1 MTLRRLTPIALA
13 VAVPASILAYG
24 AAASPGPAPAAAP
37 DRPTY
42 GSLSLSTH
50 TELAALGVVVAEQP
64 GRAKIEPGSISF
76 AEASDRARDQLGLA
90 SWVNAGR
97 AIEALITTRTYG
109 KQLAAPNEPS
119 RVEPALKAKPV
130 WLITFEKAPI
140 PVFGPLT
147 EKSRQDTV
155 AGEYV
160 AAMDLDTGR
169 FLYAVSYSSTAVDP
183 PR

>member
-1 MTLRRLTPIALA
+1 MTLRRLAPIALA

-24 AAASPGPAPAAAP
+24 AAASPGPAAAAP

-42 GSLSLSTH
+42 GSLSVSTH
-50 TELAALGVVVAEQP
+50 TQLATLGVVVAEQP
-64 GRAKIEPGSISF
+64 GRAKTEPGSISF
-76 AEASDRARDQLGLA
+76 EEASDRARDQLGLA
-90 SWVNAGR
+90 NWVNAGR

-119 RVEPALKAKPV
+119 RVEPALKGQPV
-130 WLITFEKAPI
+130 WLITFEDAPI

-147 EKSRQDTV
+147 TRSRQDTV

-160 AAMDLDTGR
+160 AAMDLETGK
-169 FLYAVSYSSTAVDP
+169 FLYAVSYSSTGVKP

>member
-1 MTLRRLTPIALA
+1 MTLRRLAPIALA

-42 GSLSLSTH
+42 GSLNLSTH
-50 TELAALGVVVAEQP
+50 TELAKLGVVVAEQP
-64 GRAKIEPGSISF
+64 GRAKTMPGSVTF
-76 AEASDRARDQLGLA
+76 VEASDRARDQLGLA
-90 SWVNAGR
+90 GWVNADR

-109 KQLAAPNEPS
+109 KQLAGPNEPS
-119 RVEPALKAKPV
+119 QVEPELKKQPV
-130 WLITFEKAPI
+130 WLVTFVNAPI

-147 EKSRQDTV
+147 DRPRQDTV

-160 AAMDLDTGR
+160 AAMDLETGK
-169 FLYAVSYSSTAVDP
+169 FLYAVSYSSTGVKP